1 MQSEPSPDLGRLLY
15 RAPAAAAPRLLAR
28 ALPCPANPSPVL
40 RSAVRGVWPG
50 RLKPLTLIQC
60 TRAGRSWPTTRLWD
74 YRLLPSL
81 SLVCAEAPSPPPGIK
96 AGCPHPSV

>member
-1 MQSEPSPDLGRLLY
+1 MNLGHRVSLEETGWMSPIAIMSG
-15 RAPAAAAPRLLAR
+15 
-28 ALPCPANPSPVL
+28 
-40 RSAVRGVWPG
+40 PG